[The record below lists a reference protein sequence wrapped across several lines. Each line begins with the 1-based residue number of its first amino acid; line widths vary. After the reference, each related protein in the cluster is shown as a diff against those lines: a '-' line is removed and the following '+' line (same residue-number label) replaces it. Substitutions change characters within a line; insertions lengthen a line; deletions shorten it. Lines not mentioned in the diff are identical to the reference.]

1 MRHFLQITDKKTGK
15 KEEILFY
22 FKEHQ
27 VVIMDENFKE
37 FYNSDNYIKIK
48 EVDNDTKEKQEEV
61 QGQTTET

>member
-37 FYNSDNYIKIK
+37 FYNSDNYIKTK

-61 QGQTTET
+61 QRKTTET

>member
-1 MRHFLQITDKKTGK
+1 MRHYLQITDKKTGK

-61 QGQTTET
+61 QGQATET

>member
-1 MRHFLQITDKKTGK
+1 MRHYLQITDKKTGK

-48 EVDNDTKEKQEEV
+48 EVDNDTKEKQEEI
-61 QGQTTET
+61 QGQTTKT